1 MDLCQES
8 ETHLENNENNEIQ
21 STEETELTF
30 TCPDGKSEKNYV
42 CSLLNISD
50 ITLEDDERATKLVM
64 GTGWEEAVKGWGKVS
79 PTACMWP
86 RKKLKKARVGE
97 SANSSCL
104 FCISL
109 AQGSLEA
116 SPPTETGKLEAG
128 AVAEGGLE
136 KNRSSTLQSQGS
148 CQCPTTTSREV
159 NKICFPSY
167 VHGEKKSLQIKEFIW
182 CVEDWATLETN
193 SGKATGNLS
202 GGANRGLSIS
212 DSLTSKALL
221 VLPPL
226 KPSPSSSLEILGKKS
241 KSVTWQLEDKVPSV
255 EKDECVAC
263 AHGLKTVDGKDE
275 KRPLE
280 VAKLK
285 VHDTPPFPSPA
296 LWTSPLADIEQCCLH
311 WSFLPEESPLGP
323 SNPSPVHYLATLQLL
338 QKQEVQSY
346 KAKFRAKELRP
357 PRNTQKHVLPGARQ
371 ENRPRM
377 LETEM
382 FPRHLLPSLTV
393 SRVVIPI
400 STHRFL

>member
-30 TCPDGKSEKNYV
+30 ICPDGKSEKNHV

-50 ITLEDDERATKLVM
+50 ITLEDDERATELVM
-64 GTGWEEAVKGWGKVS
+64 GTGWEEAVRGWGKIS

-97 SANSSCL
+97 SANSNCL
-104 FCISL
+104 FCLSL

-116 SPPTETGKLEAG
+116 SLPTETGKLEAG

-136 KNRSSTLQSQGS
+136 KNRSSTLQTQGPY
-148 CQCPTTTSREV
+148 QGPNTASREV
-159 NKICFPSY
+159 NKMCFPHY
-167 VHGEKKSLQIKEFIW
+167 IHGEKKSLQIKEFLW
-182 CVEDWATLETN
+182 CVEDWAPEIN
-193 SGKATGNLS
+193 GGKAAGSLS

-226 KPSPSSSLEILGKKS
+226 KPSPSSSLDVLGTKN
-241 KSVTWQLEDKVPSV
+241 KSVTWQMEDKMPSV

-263 AHGLKTVDGKDE
+263 AHALETVDGKGK

-280 VAKLK
+280 LAKLK
-285 VHDTPPFPSPA
+285 VHTTPAFPA
-296 LWTSPLADIEQCCLH
+296 VRTAPLADIEQCYLR
-311 WSFLPEESPLGP
+311 WPFLPKKSLLYP
-323 SNPSPVHYLATLQLL
+323 SRLSPVHYLATLQLL
-338 QKQEVQSY
+338 QKQEVQRH

-357 PRNTQKHVLPGARQ
+357 PRNTRKYDLTEATQ

-377 LETEM
+377 LETKM
-382 FPRHLLPSLTV
+382 FSRPLLPSLTV

>member
-30 TCPDGKSEKNYV
+30 TCPDGKSEKNHV

-50 ITLEDDERATKLVM
+50 ITLEDDERATELVM
-64 GTGWEEAVKGWGKVS
+64 GTGWEEAVQRWGRIS

-104 FCISL
+104 FCVSL

-116 SPPTETGKLEAG
+116 SPPTETGKLEA
-128 AVAEGGLE
+128 VAEGGLE
-136 KNRSSTLQSQGS
+136 KNRSSTPQSQGP
-148 CQCPTTTSREV
+148 CQGPNTASREV
-159 NKICFPSY
+159 NKVCFPPY

-193 SGKATGNLS
+193 SGKAAGSLS
-202 GGANRGLSIS
+202 AGTNRGLSIS

-226 KPSPSSSLEILGKKS
+226 KPSPSSGLDVVGKKS
-241 KSVTWQLEDKVPSV
+241 KSVTWQLEEKMPSV

-263 AHGLKTVDGKDE
+263 AHGLKTVDGKGE

-280 VAKLK
+280 LAKLK

-296 LWTSPLADIEQCCLH
+296 AWTSPLADIDQCCLH
-311 WSFLPEESPLGP
+311 WPFLPEKSPLCP
-323 SNPSPVHYLATLQLL
+323 PSPHPMHYLATLQLL

-357 PRNTQKHVLPGARQ
+357 PRNPQKHVLTKATQ

-377 LETEM
+377 LETKM